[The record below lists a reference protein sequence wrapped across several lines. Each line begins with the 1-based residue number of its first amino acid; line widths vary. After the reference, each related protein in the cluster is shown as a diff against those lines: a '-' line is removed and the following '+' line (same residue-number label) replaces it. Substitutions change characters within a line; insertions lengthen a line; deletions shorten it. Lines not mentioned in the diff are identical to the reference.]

1 MSIVGSKVARAR
13 PPRKIKV
20 KDKLY
25 VSWVGLRGAVPI
37 IFAILPLAAGDI
49 PNARWVFNMVFVIT
63 IVSLLVQGTSLPMI
77 ARWLGLAEKPP
88 SYKEFEDFDFEFA
101 EEIKSAM
108 TEIHISEDTL
118 SYGKNLIEMPLPDK
132 TLVVMVKRGE
142 SYFVPTG
149 LTELHV
155 GDKLLVISDDEDA
168 LKETYKNIGISDYSF
183 QKNN

>member
-1 MSIVGSKVARAR
+1 
-13 PPRKIKV
+13 
-20 KDKLY
+20 
-25 VSWVGLRGAVPI
+25 
-37 IFAILPLAAGDI
+37 
-49 PNARWVFNMVFVIT
+49 
-63 IVSLLVQGTSLPMI
+63 
-77 ARWLGLAEKPP
+77 
-88 SYKEFEDFDFEFA
+88 A

-108 TEIHISEDTL
+108 TEILISEDTL
-118 SYGKNLIEMPLPDK
+118 KYGKNLIEMPLPDK

-183 QKNN
+183 QKHN